1 MENAADALK
10 IGFSVLMFI
19 LALSLS
25 ISSFTLANSS
35 IQAIVEMRD
44 TRANYTYLTP
54 SKDLTRTVGVESV
67 VPAMYKAYQENFRIV
82 FLDNSGNE
90 IPLYYSTDHNGNI
103 RKDESGQQIV
113 MTHIDLKDENYAS
126 SDEATAHLDF
136 LLSGEKAITD
146 STKKY
151 QKQLIHKEGLY
162 SYFSGK
168 TFVVSLG
175 EYYQGNETDSTKIKK
190 RVITYRLT
198 N

>member
-10 IGFSVLMFI
+10 IVFSVLMFI

-35 IQAIVEMRD
+35 IQAIVDMRD

-54 SKDLTRTVGVESV
+54 SDKLTREVGVEAV
-67 VPAMYKAYQENFRIV
+67 VPAMYKAYQENFKIV
-82 FLDNSGNE
+82 FLNSDGTE
-90 IPLYYSTDHNGNI
+90 MQLYYSTDHNGKV
-103 RKDESGQQIV
+103 RKDENGNKIV

-136 LLSGEKAITD
+136 LLSGDATG
-146 STKKY
+146 SAQKY
-151 QKQLIHKEGLY
+151 KNQLIHPEGLY

-168 TFVVSLG
+168 KFIESLG
-175 EYYQGNETDSTKIKK
+175 EYYQGSETDSTKIKK

>member
-67 VPAMYKAYQENFRIV
+67 VPAMYKAYQENFRFG
-82 FLDNSGNE
+82 FLDNRSNE
-90 IPLYYSTDHNGNI
+90 IPLYY
-103 RKDESGQQIV
+103 
-113 MTHIDLKDENYAS
+113 
-126 SDEATAHLDF
+126 
-136 LLSGEKAITD
+136 
-146 STKKY
+146 
-151 QKQLIHKEGLY
+151 
-162 SYFSGK
+162 
-168 TFVVSLG
+168 
-175 EYYQGNETDSTKIKK
+175 
-190 RVITYRLT
+190 
-198 N
+198 